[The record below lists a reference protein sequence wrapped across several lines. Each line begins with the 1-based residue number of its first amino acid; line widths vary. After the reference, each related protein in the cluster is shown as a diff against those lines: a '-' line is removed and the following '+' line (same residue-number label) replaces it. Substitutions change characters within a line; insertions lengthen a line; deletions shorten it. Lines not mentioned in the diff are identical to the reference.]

1 MLNEFFEKYVSYLK
15 RKGSSISKHIKTGEH
30 PKQHHPQ
37 YANTQHLRDL
47 AQKSTINTLKYV
59 QNTFPQFSLHT
70 ITIKPKQ
77 SNKTKLQPFN
87 RRNVLRHS
95 FKCCCQHCS
104 VHLLLLSTMQSTFI
118 LALNNELYI

>member
-87 RRNVLRHS
+87 RRNVLSHS
-95 FKCCCQHCS
+95 FKK
-104 VHLLLLSTMQSTFI
+104 TKDAIKM
-118 LALNNELYI
+118 